1 VPNLESIFYTRPDA
15 HPIALTLSLSNRYG
29 KEWVN
34 WEPETL
40 WITLARAGIQPSAHT
55 RAKIQAVRTML
66 GSTWFFDRWEV
77 FQLCC
82 QAVNNNLP
90 NFEICRPATV
100 PQLFH
105 AVWAAEQI
113 CPKTEYSD
121 EVRRW
126 IAACALS
133 EGVVYLPPPLDFAQK
148 EAARVEYRCTKCG
161 NVDPDESTPE
171 CDWCGAPPEFL
182 EKKPKYV
189 DPDFIRPMW
198 DLVKDKPSGTVDLD
212 EDLVGVHL
220 AKLLVARDYLDSRRE
235 LAENQVREL
244 GLWR

>member
-1 VPNLESIFYTRPDA
+1 MPTSLSAFFVRPDA
-15 HPIALTLSLSNRYG
+15 HPIALALALSSLYG
-29 KEWVN
+29 KDWIM

-40 WITLARAGIQPSAHT
+40 WTMLDKAGAQPSAHT

-66 GSTWFFDRWEV
+66 GGTWFFDRWEV

-82 QAVNNNLP
+82 QAINNNLP
-90 NFEICRPATV
+90 DFQICRPASL

-113 CPKTEYSD
+113 CPQNDYGD

-126 IAACALS
+126 IAACALN
-133 EGVVYLPPPLDFAQK
+133 EGVVFLPPPLDFAQK
-148 EAARVEYRCTKCG
+148 EASRIEYRCRKCG
-161 NVDPDESTPE
+161 NIDPDENTPH

-182 EKKPKYV
+182 ERKPKYV

-198 DLVKDKPSGTVDLD
+198 DLVKDKASSTVELD
-212 EDLVGVHL
+212 EDLVGIHL
-220 AKLLVARDYLDSRRE
+220 ARLLVARDYLDSRRG

-244 GLWR
+244 GLWK